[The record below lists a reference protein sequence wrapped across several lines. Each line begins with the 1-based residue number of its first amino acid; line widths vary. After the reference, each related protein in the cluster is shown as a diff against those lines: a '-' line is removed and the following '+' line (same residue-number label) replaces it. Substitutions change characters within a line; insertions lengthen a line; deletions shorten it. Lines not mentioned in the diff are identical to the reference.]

1 MLHFKPA
8 FSLSFFTFIKRLLS
22 SFLLST
28 IRVISLAYLRFL
40 LFLLA
45 ILILAYDSSSLAFC
59 MMYSA
64 YKLNKQADNIQPC
77 HNTFQT
83 LNQSICPCPVLLL
96 IDLNT
101 GSQETGEVIWY
112 SNLSENFPVCCDPQ
126 SQRR

>member
-8 FSLSFFTFIKRLLS
+8 FSLSFFTFIKRLFS

-28 IRVISLAYLRFL
+28 IRVISFAYRRFL

-45 ILILAYDSSSLAFC
+45 ILIPAYDSSSLAFC

-64 YKLNKQADNIQPC
+64 YKLNKQADNILPC
-77 HNTFQT
+77 HNTFQI
-83 LNQSICPCPVLLL
+83 LNQSICLCPVLLL

-101 GSQETGEVIWY
+101 GSQETGELIWY

-126 SQRR
+126 SQR